1 MHRLANRTGR
11 PRGGAAR
18 NDISR
23 RDDLG
28 RRRPMA
34 SVVAGK
40 DHMYSKFLFV
50 GLGGSGGKTLRFLKR
65 EIGRWMEA
73 HGVGARIPNAW
84 QFLHIDT
91 PTVPDG
97 QEINDIAPPL
107 EDDEYMGLINAGL
120 SFKALQHMLDGDHY
134 LRDELRSWRVE
145 PAGLGVSVDQGAGQ
159 FRAVGQTV
167 AMAFSSQIREKLEER
182 VRRMTGPGAQSELG
196 ELYDAVEASRNGHA
210 GPDANMYIVVVS
222 SLAGGTGAGLLN
234 LVCDLLRAME
244 TPAGDRIFA
253 LLYTPEVFQSLGG
266 AVTGGVYPNSLA
278 AICEMLNGQWWQGS
292 DVSAPSIAAPKQ
304 NAVLSRAGLPKPQER
319 SGPTYPFLVGRVA
332 EGGVDHGTPDRL
344 FEMTGRSLLS
354 WVTDLVVQSRF
365 VAYTSGNWAATAL
378 AHEQGPILVNA
389 GETHEQGLPCLSA
402 LGFSRLSV
410 GGDHFERYAQQRL
423 VKDALAHL
431 ARYHTDSGEAV
442 AVARNLETEDP
453 DAILRKIAEDH
464 RPAFLHETRLAE
476 VGPDDNEIID
486 DLRPA
491 RHEEL
496 YGEFLR
502 QVRQNS
508 GVDHYDKLDV
518 EEWRRHISDAIVE
531 ARRTYEVE
539 YRRDLELSTD
549 EWIEA
554 VRERV
559 TEAVERR
566 IGLHGLLVAA
576 ELCSQ
581 TSRYLTE
588 EVAVDLTDN
597 DVEQNKRY
605 AAQASDVVNEA
616 LETAG
621 RAVPSDDARLEE
633 AISQGVSAAAYAG
646 DALLCG
652 QAAVLAA
659 QVADR
664 ILTPLSRALRDAHDV
679 AEADARRTVSW
690 VNWDDEPPP
699 IDVRPPTGDFS
710 LIDPD
715 NYPRY
720 FSDLVGRD
728 VGDAIH
734 LLEQREQVRRD
745 IISGSF
751 LERTATAASGTVSS
765 CMTVEQDWFPEQ
777 GAARSRPPA
786 DLRVSLSTRLDDL
799 TDRAHAWL
807 RRPGSAWDNFLG
819 RSIRDF
825 VGTTDAFDA
834 KAISEAE
841 ARRNRSRFI
850 NQLNAALAAA
860 APLINI
866 DESLLGLV
874 HPNTDRSGPRLQ
886 LSSMPLAAHP
896 IEEELRSALSRAGI
910 NDDEIGRALT
920 SDSSVDHIDI
930 TSALGAPISVLAVE
944 SLLRPISERWFQL
957 NSVGQRNAFWARR
970 RAQPLESFIPA
981 PQALIRCM
989 VRGWFTGRLLGLV
1002 RPVDGSWA
1010 VWIPR
1015 DERCVSFSREWLSAP
1030 RASRDQDSLALVLES
1045 LALAYVEVSRN
1056 GTLQPLL
1063 PYIELRELGRS
1074 KPEGGLLGYESLS
1087 PVLDRWV
1094 TDGLIDAEAGDA
1106 AVLISE
1112 RISDGDSTPAERLS
1126 RLAAVCREVISGYEQ
1141 LYSESQAQ
1149 WRSQPALLSTA
1160 PHWTGLW
1167 ECHMSPALNDIAQAA
1182 ERQAQ
1187 QLADGTGPLM

>member
-1 MHRLANRTGR
+1 
-11 PRGGAAR
+11 
-18 NDISR
+18 
-23 RDDLG
+23 
-28 RRRPMA
+28 
-34 SVVAGK
+34 
-40 DHMYSKFLFV
+40 MYSKFLFV

-65 EIGRWMEA
+65 EITRWMEA
-73 HGVGARIPNAW
+73 KGAGDRIPDAW

-107 EDDEYMGLINAGL
+107 DDDEYMGLINAGL
-120 SFKALQHMLDGDHY
+120 SFKALQHMLDGDQF

-167 AMAFSSQIREKLEER
+167 AMAYSSRIREKLEER

-196 ELYDAVEASRNGHA
+196 ELHDAVETSHNGHA
-210 GPDANMYIVVVS
+210 GSDSNMYIVVIS

-234 LVCDLLRAME
+234 LVCDLLRALE
-244 TPAGDRIFA
+244 TPAGDNIFG
-253 LLYTPEVFQSLGG
+253 LLYTPEVFQSLGQS
-266 AVTGGVYPNSLA
+266 VTGGVYPNSLA

-304 NAVLSRAGLPKPQER
+304 NAVLSRSGLPKPQER

-365 VAYTSGNWAATAL
+365 VAYTSGNWTATAL
-378 AHEQGPILVNA
+378 AHEQGSILVNA

-410 GGDHFERYAQQRL
+410 GGEHFERYAQQRL
-423 VKDALAHL
+423 VKDALTHL
-431 ARYHTDSGEAV
+431 ARYHTDSAEAV
-442 AVARNLETEDP
+442 AVAKNLETEDP

-476 VGPDDNEIID
+476 VGPEHNEIID
-486 DLRPA
+486 DLQPR
-491 RHEEL
+491 RHDEL
-496 YGEFLR
+496 HGEFLR
-502 QVRQNS
+502 RVRENA
-508 GVDHYDKLDV
+508 GIEHDDKLDA
-518 EEWRRHISDAIVE
+518 EEWRRQITDAIVE
-531 ARRTYEVE
+531 AQRAYEVE
-539 YRRDLELSTD
+539 YRRDLELSAD
-549 EWIEA
+549 EWIET
-554 VRERV
+554 VRDRIIS
-559 TEAVERR
+559 AVERR

-581 TSRYLTE
+581 TNRYLTD
-588 EVAVDLTDN
+588 EVAVDLTQN

-605 AAQASDVVNEA
+605 AAQAADMVNEA
-616 LETAG
+616 LETASG
-621 RAVPSDDARLEE
+621 AVRGHDARLEE
-633 AISQGVSAAAYAG
+633 ATSQGVNAAAYAG
-646 DALLCG
+646 DVLLCG

-659 QVADR
+659 QVAEK
-664 ILTPLSRALRDAHDV
+664 ILTPLARALREAHDL
-679 AEADARRTVSW
+679 AEGDAQLAVSW
-690 VNWDDEPPP
+690 VNWDDEAPSS
-699 IDVRPPTGDFS
+699 DVRPPAGDFS

-715 NYPRY
+715 NYHRH
-720 FSDLVGRD
+720 FSDLLGRD
-728 VGDAIH
+728 VGDATRPQ
-734 LLEQREQVRRD
+734 EQREMVRRD
-745 IISGSF
+745 IISGAF
-751 LERTATAASGTVSS
+751 LESTAAAAGAAVPS
-765 CMTVEQDWFPEQ
+765 CLTVEQDWFPEQ
-777 GAARSRPPA
+777 GANRPRPPA
-786 DLRVSLSTRLDDL
+786 ELRVSLSTRLEDL
-799 TDRAHAWL
+799 NGRASAWL
-807 RRPGSAWDNFLG
+807 RRPGSAWDNFLS
-819 RSIRDF
+819 RSVRDF

-834 KAISEAE
+834 RAISEAE
-841 ARRNRSRFI
+841 AKRNRSRFI
-850 NQLNAALAAA
+850 NQLNAALSAA

-886 LSSMPLAAHP
+886 LSSMPLASHP
-896 IEEELRSALSRAGI
+896 IEEELRAALSRAGI
-910 NDDEIGRALT
+910 NDEEIGRALN
-920 SDSSVDHIDI
+920 SDSSVKHIDI

-1002 RPVDGSWA
+1002 RPIDGSWA
-1010 VWIPR
+1010 IWIPQ
-1015 DERCVSFSREWLSAP
+1015 DARCMSFSRDWLSMP
-1030 RASRDQDSLALVLES
+1030 RARGDQDALALVLES
-1045 LALAYVEVSRN
+1045 LALAYVDVSRN
-1056 GTLQPLL
+1056 GTLGPLL

-1074 KPEGGLLGYESLS
+1074 KPEGGLLGYESLA

-1094 TDGLIDAEAGDA
+1094 ADGLIDAEAGDA
-1106 AVLISE
+1106 AVLNSE
-1112 RISDGDSTPAERLS
+1112 SISDGGSTPAERLS
-1126 RLAAVCREVISGYEQ
+1126 RLAAVCRDVISGYER

-1167 ECHMSPALNDIAQAA
+1167 ERHMSPALNDIAQAA

-1187 QLADGTGPLM
+1187 QVADGTGPLM

>member
-1 MHRLANRTGR
+1 
-11 PRGGAAR
+11 
-18 NDISR
+18 
-23 RDDLG
+23 
-28 RRRPMA
+28 
-34 SVVAGK
+34 
-40 DHMYSKFLFV
+40 MYSKFLFV

-65 EIGRWMEA
+65 EIARWLKA
-73 HGVGARIPNAW
+73 KGANDRIPDAW

-107 EDDEYMGLINAGL
+107 DDDEYMGLINAGL
-120 SFKALQHMLDGDHY
+120 SFKALQHMLDGDQF

-167 AMAFSSQIREKLEER
+167 AMAYSSQIRAKLEAR
-182 VRRMTGPGAQSELG
+182 IQRMVGPGAQSELG
-196 ELYDAVEASRNGHA
+196 ELYDAVETTHNGHA
-210 GPDANMYIVVVS
+210 GPDSNMYIVVIS

-244 TPAGDRIFA
+244 TPAGDSIFG
-253 LLYTPEVFQSLGG
+253 LLYTPEVFHSLGRS
-266 AVTGGVYPNSLA
+266 VTGGVYPNSLA

-365 VAYTSGNWAATAL
+365 VAYTSGNWTATAL

-410 GGDHFERYAQQRL
+410 GGEHFERYAQQRL
-423 VKDALAHL
+423 VKDALTHL

-453 DAILRKIAEDH
+453 EAILRKIAEDH

-476 VGPDDNEIID
+476 LGPEHNEIID
-486 DLRPA
+486 DLRPS
-491 RHEEL
+491 RHNEL
-496 YGEFLR
+496 DGEFLR
-502 QVRQNS
+502 RVRENA
-508 GVDHYDKLDV
+508 GIDHHDKLDA
-518 EEWRRHISDAIVE
+518 EEWRRQITEAVAE

-549 EWIEA
+549 EWIGTVSDRITA
-554 VRERV
+554 
-559 TEAVERR
+559 AVERR
-566 IGLHGLLVAA
+566 VGLHGLLVAA

-581 TSRYLTE
+581 TSRYLTD
-588 EVAVDLTDN
+588 EVAVDLTQN
-597 DVEQNKRY
+597 DVDQYERW
-605 AAQASDVVNEA
+605 AAQAGDMVNEA

-633 AISQGVSAAAYAG
+633 AISGGVNAAAYTG

-652 QAAVLAA
+652 QAAALAV
-659 QVADR
+659 QVAEK
-664 ILTPLSRALRDAHDV
+664 ILAPLSRALRDAHAV
-679 AEADARRTVSW
+679 AEDDARRAVSW
-690 VNWDDEPPP
+690 VSWDDEPPP
-699 IDVRPPTGDFS
+699 THVRPPAGDFS

-715 NYPRY
+715 DYPRH
-720 FSDLVGRD
+720 FSDLLSRD
-728 VGDAIH
+728 VGDAV
-734 LLEQREQVRRD
+734 LPQEQREEVRRG
-745 IISGSF
+745 IISGAF
-751 LERTATAASGTVSS
+751 LKSPAAAAGATTLT
-765 CMTVEQDWFPEQ
+765 CLTVEQDWFPAQ
-777 GAARSRPPA
+777 GTTRPRPPA
-786 DLRVSLSTRLDDL
+786 DLQVSLSTRLEDL
-799 TDRAHAWL
+799 TGRASAWL
-807 RRPGSAWDNFLG
+807 RRPGSGWDNFLS
-819 RSIRDF
+819 RSVRDF
-825 VGTTDAFDA
+825 VGATDKFDA
-834 KAISEAE
+834 KAIPEAE
-841 ARRNRSRFI
+841 ARQNRSRFI
-850 NQLNAALAAA
+850 NQLNAALDAA

-886 LSSMPLAAHP
+886 LSSMPLASHP
-896 IEEELRSALSRAGI
+896 IEEELRAALSLAGI
-910 NDDEIGRALT
+910 NDEEIGRSLT
-920 SDSSVDHIDI
+920 SDASVDHIDI
-930 TSALGAPISVLAVE
+930 TSALGAPVSVLAVE

-957 NSVGQRNAFWARR
+957 SSVGQRNAFWARR

-1002 RPVDGSWA
+1002 RPIDGSWA
-1010 VWIPR
+1010 IWIPR
-1015 DERCVSFSREWLSAP
+1015 DESCMGFSRDWLSTP
-1030 RASRDQDSLALVLES
+1030 RASGDQDALALVLES
-1045 LALAYVEVSRN
+1045 LALAYVEVSVN
-1056 GTLQPLL
+1056 GTLGPLL

-1074 KPEGGLLGYESLS
+1074 KPDGGLLGYESLA
-1087 PVLDRWV
+1087 PVLGRWV
-1094 TDGLIDAEAGDA
+1094 TDGLISPEAEAA
-1106 AVLISE
+1106 AVLNSE
-1112 RISDGDSTPAERLS
+1112 RIPDGGSTPAERLS
-1126 RLAAVCREVISGYEQ
+1126 RLATVCREVISGYEK
-1141 LYSESQAQ
+1141 LYSEHQAQ

-1167 ECHMSPALNDIAQAA
+1167 ERHMSPALNDIAQAA

-1187 QLADGTGPLM
+1187 QIADGTGPLM

>member
-1 MHRLANRTGR
+1 
-11 PRGGAAR
+11 
-18 NDISR
+18 
-23 RDDLG
+23 
-28 RRRPMA
+28 
-34 SVVAGK
+34 
-40 DHMYSKFLFV
+40 MYSKFLFV

-65 EIGRWMEA
+65 EITRWMEA
-73 HGVGARIPNAW
+73 KGAGDRIPDAW

-107 EDDEYMGLINAGL
+107 DDDEYMGLINAGL
-120 SFKALQHMLDGDHY
+120 SFKALQHMLDGDQF

-167 AMAFSSQIREKLEER
+167 AMAYSSRIREKLEER

-196 ELYDAVEASRNGHA
+196 ELHDAVEISHNGHA
-210 GPDANMYIVVVS
+210 GHDSNMYIVVIS

-234 LVCDLLRAME
+234 LVCDLLRALE
-244 TPAGDRIFA
+244 TPAGDNIFG
-253 LLYTPEVFQSLGG
+253 LLYTPEVFQSLGRS
-266 AVTGGVYPNSLA
+266 VTGGVYPNSLA

-304 NAVLSRAGLPKPQER
+304 NAVLSRSGLPKPQER

-332 EGGVDHGTPDRL
+332 EGGVDHGTPDLL

-365 VAYTSGNWAATAL
+365 VAYTSGNWTATAL
-378 AHEQGPILVNA
+378 AHEQGSILVNA

-410 GGDHFERYAQQRL
+410 GGEHFERYAQQRL
-423 VKDALAHL
+423 VKDALTHL

-453 DAILRKIAEDH
+453 EAILRKIAEDH

-476 VGPDDNEIID
+476 VGPEHNEIID
-486 DLRPA
+486 DLKPR
-491 RHEEL
+491 RHDEL

-502 QVRQNS
+502 RVRENA
-508 GVDHYDKLDV
+508 GIDHDDKLDA
-518 EEWRRHISDAIVE
+518 EEWRRQITDAIVE
-531 ARRTYEVE
+531 AQRAYEVE
-539 YRRDLELSTD
+539 YRRDLELSAD
-549 EWIEA
+549 EWIET
-554 VRERV
+554 VRDRIIS
-559 TEAVERR
+559 AVERR

-581 TSRYLTE
+581 TNRYLTD
-588 EVAVDLTDN
+588 EVAVDLTQN

-605 AAQASDVVNEA
+605 AAQAADMVNEA
-616 LETAG
+616 LETASG
-621 RAVPSDDARLEE
+621 ALRSHDARLED
-633 AISQGVSAAAYAG
+633 AISQGVNAAAYAG
-646 DALLCG
+646 DVLLCG

-659 QVADR
+659 QVAAK
-664 ILTPLSRALRDAHDV
+664 ILTPLARALREAHDL
-679 AEADARRTVSW
+679 AEGDAQRAVSW
-690 VNWDDEPPP
+690 VNWDDEAPPS
-699 IDVRPPTGDFS
+699 DVRPPAGDFS

-715 NYPRY
+715 NYHRH
-720 FSDLVGRD
+720 FSDLLGRD
-728 VGDAIH
+728 VGDAI
-734 LLEQREQVRRD
+734 LPQEQREKVRRD
-745 IISGSF
+745 IISGAF
-751 LERTATAASGTVSS
+751 LESAAAAAGAGVPS
-765 CMTVEQDWFPEQ
+765 CLTVEQDWFPEQ
-777 GAARSRPPA
+777 GANRPRPPA
-786 DLRVSLSTRLDDL
+786 ELRVSLSTRLEDL
-799 TDRAHAWL
+799 NGRASAWL
-807 RRPGSAWDNFLG
+807 RRPGSAWDTYLS
-819 RSIRDF
+819 RSVRDF

-834 KAISEAE
+834 RAISEAE
-841 ARRNRSRFI
+841 AKLNRSRFI
-850 NQLNAALAAA
+850 HQLNAALAAA

-866 DESLLGLV
+866 DENLLGLV

-886 LSSMPLAAHP
+886 LSSMPLASHP
-896 IEEELRSALSRAGI
+896 IEDELRAALSRAGI
-910 NDDEIGRALT
+910 NDEEIGRALT

-930 TSALGAPISVLAVE
+930 TSALGAPISVLAVK
-944 SLLRPISERWFQL
+944 SLLRPISEHWFQL
-957 NSVGQRNAFWARR
+957 NSVGQRNSFWARR

-1002 RPVDGSWA
+1002 RPIDGSWA
-1010 VWIPR
+1010 IWIPQ
-1015 DERCVSFSREWLSAP
+1015 DARCMSFSRDWLSMP
-1030 RASRDQDSLALVLES
+1030 RARGDQDALALVLES

-1056 GTLQPLL
+1056 GTLGPLL

-1074 KPEGGLLGYESLS
+1074 KPEGGLLGYESLA

-1094 TDGLIDAEAGDA
+1094 ADGLIDAEAGDA
-1106 AVLISE
+1106 AVLNSE
-1112 RISDGDSTPAERLS
+1112 SIPDGGSTPAERLS
-1126 RLAAVCREVISGYEQ
+1126 RLAAVCREVISGYER

-1167 ECHMSPALNDIAQAA
+1167 ERHMSPALNDIAQAA

-1187 QLADGTGPLM
+1187 QVADGAGPLM